1 MSLSQKCYYAIRAV
15 YELARAPSGRAVK
28 IGEIAERQQIP
39 VKFLEAILNQ
49 LKQGGFV
56 ESRRG
61 AEGGYLLARPARRL
75 TLGDIIRYVEGPL
88 YPVRCVE
95 GRRGCGQTAT
105 DCLFAPVW
113 SAAEKALSDVY
124 DGITFQ
130 DLVDRGRR
138 QPALDFA
145 I

>member
-1 MSLSQKCYYAIRAV
+1 MSISQKCYYAIRAV
-15 YELARAPSGRAVK
+15 FELAKAPSGRAVK

-39 VKFLEAILNQ
+39 VKFLEAILGQ

-61 AEGGYLLARPARRL
+61 AEGGYLLLRPAGGI
-75 TLGDIIRYVEGPL
+75 TMGDLIRYVEGPL
-88 YPVRCVE
+88 HPVKCAD
-95 GRRGCGQTAT
+95 GRGGCGQPPG
-105 DCLFAPVW
+105 DCIFGPVW
-113 SAAEKALSDVY
+113 AAAEKALAEVY
-124 DGITFQ
+124 DGVTFQ
-130 DLVDRGRR
+130 HLVDRSRK

>member
-1 MSLSQKCYYAIRAV
+1 MGVSQKCYYAIRAIF
-15 YELARAPSGRAVK
+15 ELARAPSGRAMK
-28 IGEIAERQQIP
+28 IGEIAERQHIP

-61 AEGGYLLARPARRL
+61 AEGGYLLVRPASGL

-88 YPVRCVE
+88 HPVKCLE
-95 GRRGCGQTAT
+95 GRQGCGQSQA
-105 DCLFAPVW
+105 DCIFAPVW
-113 SAAEKALSDVY
+113 AAAEKALGDVY
-124 DGITFQ
+124 DGVTFQ
-130 DLVDRGRR
+130 ELVDRSRK